1 MEDFFTRYRNI
12 AVLAVV
18 VLVQVVMLGYQVRGD
33 NDVRMLRVWAVSAV
47 TPFEK
52 ALNATFD
59 FFGSGFSDYAWLV
72 GTRQENERLRK
83 QLSEQKLENQQLRR
97 LLERFGRE
105 EEVQAFQ
112 SRFSSQT
119 LMAEIIGVGS
129 NPNAKEVFID
139 KGTGDGVRS
148 GMGVITPDGIV
159 GKVQAAYPASAL
171 VLLINDAS
179 AGAGVLLA
187 NSRVRGVLKG
197 SGSRQCRV
205 DYVGNEVEVQ
215 AGEKLYTSGDDR
227 IYPRG
232 LPVGEVTGIGVGSA
246 FQEIYVKPFAAL
258 DRLDEVLVILTG
270 AHQDLPSAPAAQPPQ
285 YLMPV
290 PPPEE
295 EGISLNAPD
304 TPPRPGD
311 SPLPE
316 ARSNLA
322 NGLPQKP
329 IAKTDADRLLERY
342 RQIGAYQGHAYGE
355 GDIGSAPPNFN
366 LGERRP
372 PGENS
377 GGGTAPRESME
388 NYVPP
393 VPIVEDSQP
402 RAVPVPPVQP

>member
-1 MEDFFTRYRNI
+1 MEDFFTRYRNV
-12 AVLAVV
+12 AVLLAV
-18 VLVQVVMLGYQVRGD
+18 VLVQIVMLGYQVRGE

-47 TPFEK
+47 TPLEK

-59 FFGSGFSDYAWLV
+59 FFGSGISGYAWLV
-72 GTRQENERLRK
+72 GAREENGRLQRQVA
-83 QLSEQKLENQQLRR
+83 EQKLENQQLRR

-105 EEVQAFQ
+105 AEVQAFQ

-139 KGTGDGVRS
+139 KGTDDGVQP
-148 GMGVITPDGIV
+148 GMGVMTPDGIA
-159 GKVQAAYPASAL
+159 GKVQAAYAASAL

-197 SGSRQCRV
+197 SGSRQCRI

-215 AGEKLYTSGDDR
+215 VGEKVYTSGDDR

-232 LPVGEVTGIGVGSA
+232 LPVGEVTGMGVGSA

-258 DRLDEVLVILTG
+258 DRLDEVLVITAG
-270 AHQDLPSAPAAQPPQ
+270 VHQDLPAAPAAQPPQ

-290 PPPEE
+290 PPPSED
-295 EGISLNAPD
+295 GMSLNAPD
-304 TPPRPGD
+304 TPPAGD
-311 SPLPE
+311 LALPR
-316 ARSNLA
+316 ARNGLA
-322 NGLPQKP
+322 NRSAPRP
-329 IAKTDADRLLERY
+329 IGKTDADRLLERY
-342 RQIGAYQGHAYGE
+342 RQIGAYQGHVFGE
-355 GDIGSAPPNFN
+355 SNLESAAPNFN

-372 PGENS
+372 VGGQS
-377 GGGTAPRESME
+377 GGGTASPGRLEG
-388 NYVPP
+388 YVPP
-393 VPIVEDSQP
+393 VPIVEEQRSEASPAAPEQP
-402 RAVPVPPVQP
+402 

>member
-1 MEDFFTRYRNI
+1 MEEFFTRYRNV
-12 AVLAVV
+12 AVLAAV
-18 VLVQVVMLGYQVRGD
+18 VLIQIVMLGYQVRRD
-33 NDVRMLRVWAVSAV
+33 DDVRMLRVWAVSAV

-52 ALNATFD
+52 ALNVTFD

-72 GTRQENERLRK
+72 DTREENERLRK
-83 QLSEQKLENQQLRR
+83 QLSQQKLENQQLQR
-97 LLERFGRE
+97 LLERFGRDE
-105 EEVQAFQ
+105 EAREFQ

-139 KGTGDGVRS
+139 KGTEDGVRS
-148 GMGVITPDGIV
+148 GMGVMTPDGIV

-197 SGSRQCRV
+197 SGSRQCRI

-215 AGEKLYTSGDDR
+215 AGEKVYTSGDDR

-246 FQEIYVKPFAAL
+246 FQEIHVKPFAAL
-258 DRLDEVLVILTG
+258 DRLDEVLVITAG
-270 AHQDLPSAPAAQPPQ
+270 VHQDLPVAPTAQPPE

-290 PPPEE
+290 PPPADDGMSTNTPGTPTQPEDA
-295 EGISLNAPD
+295 SLDEA
-304 TPPRPGD
+304 RPG
-311 SPLPE
+311 PGV
-316 ARSNLA
+316 RLA
-322 NGLPQKP
+322 PAS

-342 RQIGAYQGHAYGE
+342 RRIGAYQGHAYGE
-355 GDIGSAPPNFN
+355 GALESTPPNFN
-366 LGERRP
+366 LGERP
-372 PGENS
+372 PTS
-377 GGGTAPRESME
+377 ARARGGAASQITTDD
-388 NYVPP
+388 YVPP
-393 VPIVEDSQP
+393 VPIVEEQQSDTLPPATEQP
-402 RAVPVPPVQP
+402 